1 MVAVVQRVSEASV
14 RVEKEIIGQINQGF
28 MVLLGI
34 AVDDTQED
42 VAWIVKKVCGL
53 RIFSDG
59 NDKLN
64 LDITQVSG
72 NILLISQFTL
82 QASTKKGNRPSF
94 TEAAKPDLAIPLY
107 QNTISSMSKTI
118 GKKIETGQF
127 GADMKVSLIN
137 DGPLTIVLDSK
148 SKR

>member
-127 GADMKVSLIN
+127 GADMKVFLIN

>member
-1 MVAVVQRVSEASV
+1 MGKYYRIIKPFTNECYLLKTDYIIFIYVVLKS
-14 RVEKEIIGQINQGF
+14 INY
-28 MVLLGI
+28 
-34 AVDDTQED
+34 
-42 VAWIVKKVCGL
+42 
-53 RIFSDG
+53 
-59 NDKLN
+59 KLN
-64 LDITQVSG
+64 QDITKVSG
-72 NILLISQFTL
+72 NIILISQFTL